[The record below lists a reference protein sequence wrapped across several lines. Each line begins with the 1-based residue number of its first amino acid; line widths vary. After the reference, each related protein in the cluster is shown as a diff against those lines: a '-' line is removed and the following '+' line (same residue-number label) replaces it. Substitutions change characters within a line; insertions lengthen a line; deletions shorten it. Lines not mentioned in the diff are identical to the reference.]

1 VEEFMSVPA
10 DAWFLVEPKMP
21 LARRTVSL
29 RDPQSTEAI
38 IEVLANGVCHTDLGF
53 ADGLVRPNHS
63 LPLVLGHEA
72 VGRVVEA
79 GSSVR
84 HLLGKTVIVPAVLP
98 CGECPLCRRGRGNA
112 CPHQKMP
119 GNDID
124 GAFATHLLAP
134 AKPLVV
140 VDERPGLDL
149 RWLSVVADAV
159 STAFQATCRADVAPG
174 DLAIVLGAGGV
185 GSFVIQ
191 ICAARGA
198 KVIAL
203 DISDERLALVA
214 RCGANATVST
224 QGREAREVKEEVQ
237 RLARGF
243 GIDSWSFKIFEC
255 AGVPASQQ
263 QAFSL
268 VGRASTMVQVG
279 FTPEKT
285 SLRLSNLMAF
295 DATLFGTWG
304 CPPER
309 YPEVLSLI
317 YSGKI
322 DLEPFVE
329 VRPLSQVNAVLEDM
343 RAHRLARRVSLD
355 PRL

>member
-1 VEEFMSVPA
+1 MPICA

-21 LARRTVSL
+21 LVRRAVSV
-29 RDPQSTEAI
+29 RPPNANEAV

-53 ADGLVRPNHS
+53 ADGSVRPNHS

-79 GSSVR
+79 GSSAR
-84 HLLGKTVIVPAVLP
+84 YLLGKTVIVPAVLP
-98 CGECPLCRRGRGNA
+98 CGECLLCQRGRGNA

-124 GAFATHLLAP
+124 GAFATHLLVP
-134 AKPLVV
+134 AKPLVAV
-140 VDERPGLDL
+140 EERPGLDL

-159 STAFQATCRADVAPG
+159 STAFQATCRADLAAG
-174 DLAIVLGAGGV
+174 DLAIVVGAGGV
-185 GSFVIQ
+185 GSFVVQ

-203 DISDERLALVA
+203 DVNEERLSLVT
-214 RCGANATVST
+214 RCGANATVSM
-224 QGREAREVKEEVQ
+224 QGREARDVRDEVQ

-243 GIDSWSFKIFEC
+243 GIESWAFKIFEC
-255 AGVPASQQ
+255 AGVPAAQQ
-263 QAFSL
+263 QAFAL
-268 VGRASTMVQVG
+268 IGRASTMVQVG

-295 DATLFGTWG
+295 DATLCGTWG
-304 CPPER
+304 CPPEA
-309 YPEVLSLI
+309 YPEVLRLI
-317 YSGKI
+317 YDGKI

-329 VRPLSQVNAVLEDM
+329 VRPLSHVNAVLEDM

-355 PRL
+355 PHL

>member
-1 VEEFMSVPA
+1 MPISA
-10 DAWFLVEPKMP
+10 DGWFLVEPKTP
-21 LARRTVSL
+21 LVRRVVSV
-29 RDPQSTEAI
+29 PAPNPSEAV

-53 ADGLVRPNHS
+53 ADGSVRPNHS

-98 CGECPLCRRGRGNA
+98 CGECPLCQCGRGNA

-124 GAFATHLLAP
+124 GAFATHLLVP
-134 AKPLVV
+134 AKPLVPV
-140 VDERPGLDL
+140 EERPGLDL

-159 STAFQATCRADVAPG
+159 STAFQATRRADVAVG
-174 DLAIVLGAGGV
+174 NLAIVVGAGGV
-185 GSFVIQ
+185 GSFVVQ

-203 DISDERLALVA
+203 DVDEERLALVA
-214 RCGANATVST
+214 RCGANATVSMK
-224 QGREAREVKEEVQ
+224 GREAREVKDEVQ
-237 RLARGF
+237 RLARSF
-243 GIDSWSFKIFEC
+243 GIESWSFKIFEC
-255 AGVPASQQ
+255 AGVPSAQQ
-263 QAFSL
+263 QAFAL
-268 VGRASTMVQVG
+268 IGRASTMVQVG

-295 DATLFGTWG
+295 DATLCGTWG
-304 CPPER
+304 CPPEG
-309 YPEVLSLI
+309 YPEVLRLI
-317 YSGKI
+317 YDGKI
-322 DLEPFVE
+322 DLAPFVE
-329 VRPLSQVNAVLEDM
+329 VRPLSHVNAVLEDM
-343 RAHRLARRVSLD
+343 RAHRLTRRVSLD
-355 PRL
+355 PHL

>member
-1 VEEFMSVPA
+1 
-10 DAWFLVEPKMP
+10 MP
-21 LARRTVSL
+21 LVHGAVSV
-29 RDPQSTEAI
+29 RGPSAGEAV
-38 IEVLANGVCHTDLGF
+38 IEVLANGVCHTDLRY
-53 ADGLVRPNHS
+53 ADGSVRPNHS
-63 LPLVLGHEA
+63 LPLILGHEA

-98 CGECPLCRRGRGNA
+98 CGECPLCQRGRGNA

-124 GAFATHLLAP
+124 GAFATHLLVP
-134 AKPLVV
+134 AKPLVPV
-140 VDERPGLDL
+140 EQQPGLDL

-159 STAFQATCRADVAPG
+159 STAFQATRRADVSAG
-174 DLAIVLGAGGV
+174 DLAIVVGAGGV
-185 GSFVIQ
+185 GSFVVQ
-191 ICAARGA
+191 VCAARGA
-198 KVIAL
+198 KVVAL
-203 DISDERLALVA
+203 DVNEERLALVA
-214 RCGANATVST
+214 RCGADATVSM
-224 QGREAREVKEEVQ
+224 QGREAREVRDEVQ
-237 RLARGF
+237 RLARAF
-243 GIDSWSFKIFEC
+243 GIESWSFKIFEC

-263 QAFSL
+263 QAFAL
-268 VGRASTMVQVG
+268 IGRASTMVQVG

-304 CPPER
+304 CPPEA
-309 YPEVLSLI
+309 YPQVLRLI
-317 YSGKI
+317 YDGKI
-322 DLEPFVE
+322 DLAPFVE

-355 PRL
+355 PHL

>member
-1 VEEFMSVPA
+1 MGAMTISA

-21 LARRTVSL
+21 LVHGAVSV
-29 RDPQSTEAI
+29 RGPSAGEAV
-38 IEVLANGVCHTDLGF
+38 IEVLANGVCHTDLGY
-53 ADGLVRPNHS
+53 ADGSVRPNHS
-63 LPLVLGHEA
+63 LPLILGHEA

-98 CGECPLCRRGRGNA
+98 CGECPLCQRGRGNA

-124 GAFATHLLAP
+124 GAFATHLLVP
-134 AKPLVV
+134 ARPLVPV
-140 VDERPGLDL
+140 EERPGLDL

-159 STAFQATCRADVAPG
+159 STAFQATRRADVSAG
-174 DLAIVLGAGGV
+174 DLAIVVGAGGV
-185 GSFVIQ
+185 GSFVVQ
-191 ICAARGA
+191 VCAARGA
-198 KVIAL
+198 KVVAL
-203 DISDERLALVA
+203 DVNEERLALVA
-214 RCGANATVST
+214 RCGADATVSM
-224 QGREAREVKEEVQ
+224 QGREAREVRDEVQ
-237 RLARGF
+237 RLARAF
-243 GIDSWSFKIFEC
+243 GIESWSFKIFEC

-263 QAFSL
+263 QAFAL
-268 VGRASTMVQVG
+268 IGRASTMVQVG

-304 CPPER
+304 CPPEA
-309 YPEVLSLI
+309 YPQVLRLI
-317 YSGKI
+317 YDGKI
-322 DLEPFVE
+322 DLAPFVE

-355 PRL
+355 PHL

>member
-1 VEEFMSVPA
+1 RTAELGRHQNRARAAQFLRCVCVVAQFLRSTVWVSTRSQYARPLRVEGPFLAVDYANFINEHSFIKPTVEQSMPIPS

-21 LARRTVSL
+21 LVRRAVSL

-98 CGECPLCRRGRGNA
+98 CGECPLCRSWRGNA

-124 GAFATHLLAP
+124 GAFATPLLVP
-134 AKPLVV
+134 ANPLVV
-140 VDERPGLDL
+140 VEERPGLDL

-185 GSFVIQ
+185 GSFV
-191 ICAARGA
+191 
-198 KVIAL
+198 
-203 DISDERLALVA
+203 
-214 RCGANATVST
+214 
-224 QGREAREVKEEVQ
+224 
-237 RLARGF
+237 
-243 GIDSWSFKIFEC
+243 
-255 AGVPASQQ
+255 
-263 QAFSL
+263 
-268 VGRASTMVQVG
+268 
-279 FTPEKT
+279 
-285 SLRLSNLMAF
+285 
-295 DATLFGTWG
+295 
-304 CPPER
+304 
-309 YPEVLSLI
+309 
-317 YSGKI
+317 
-322 DLEPFVE
+322 
-329 VRPLSQVNAVLEDM
+329 
-343 RAHRLARRVSLD
+343 
-355 PRL
+355 